1 MLMIYGLFPF
11 ELRTLPFQK
20 MSETIQYRYPSNNRF
35 GERPATQFAGIG
47 ESKITLSGVLYPEI
61 TGGRVSLE
69 LYKRQADLGIAWPLI
84 NGSGML
90 LGFYVNESIQTDRE
104 EFFSDGAPRKIEFTF
119 TLKKVDP
126 PDWIP
131 GASILKLL

>member
-11 ELRTLPFQK
+11 ELRTIPFQK
-20 MSETIQYRYPSNNRF
+20 MSETTQYRYPSNNRF

-69 LYKRQADLGIAWPLI
+69 LYKRQADFGIAWPLI

-90 LGFYVNESIQTDRE
+90 LGFYVNESIHTDRE
-104 EFFSDGAPRKIEFTF
+104 EFFSDGTPRKIEFTF

-126 PDWIP
+126 PDLIP
-131 GASILKLL
+131 GANILKLL